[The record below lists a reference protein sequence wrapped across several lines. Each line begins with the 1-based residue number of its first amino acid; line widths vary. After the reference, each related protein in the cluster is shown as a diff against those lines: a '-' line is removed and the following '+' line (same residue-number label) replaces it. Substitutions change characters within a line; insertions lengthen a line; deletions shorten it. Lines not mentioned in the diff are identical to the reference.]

1 LKYLTKAVVTLF
13 RVSNSHQLILE
24 ELLFQPTL
32 KIMIARPTQ
41 GLLFKGNFSSGR
53 LFFNGTIQ
61 NFNIFKDSGVLEVV
75 GNVIVNADVPI
86 VVPGPA
92 DHYLHVGGAVAS
104 SSTAVSAPKKAKKAK
119 KKKRK
124 RRKRSK
130 SPVHPHYTLDILG
143 NNGTVYSFRAT
154 LPVDQ
159 RKRATA
165 YVYLQGTKMPGF
177 EDGVGIAVYMVNN
190 KPLLFKDGEVIVTPA
205 AAAAVEAAVSVGEAA
220 VGNVL
225 NVAARASG
233 SKRKAE
239 ALEEEQQEE
248 EEEYSLLLLHLS
260 SSVTKRARK
269 LSPKVIEEMEK
280 NRYLKLEK
288 VPASRRKNALF
299 SALDADVAISPIE
312 DKNVDMLS

>member
-1 LKYLTKAVVTLF
+1 
-13 RVSNSHQLILE
+13 
-24 ELLFQPTL
+24 
-32 KIMIARPTQ
+32 
-41 GLLFKGNFSSGR
+41 
-53 LFFNGTIQ
+53 
-61 NFNIFKDSGVLEVV
+61 
-75 GNVIVNADVPI
+75 
-86 VVPGPA
+86 
-92 DHYLHVGGAVAS
+92 
-104 SSTAVSAPKKAKKAK
+104 
-119 KKKRK
+119 
-124 RRKRSK
+124 
-130 SPVHPHYTLDILG
+130 
-143 NNGTVYSFRAT
+143 
-154 LPVDQ
+154 
-159 RKRATA
+159 
-165 YVYLQGTKMPGF
+165 MPGF
-177 EDGVGIAVYMVNN
+177 EDGDGIAVYMVNN